1 MWYTEIVAFVNLF
14 VYFVKEL
21 DIMNLNSIKNN
32 LNDIISTMATLTNME
47 YAIFDTEAELV
58 SSTGVYLKRKGQ
70 SVHTASIEE
79 VLSLG
84 NVVVNK
90 PGLMKSCIGCR
101 FANNCPSTI
110 EVLSCVKLDG
120 QPIGVV
126 SMTSFTHEGHAL
138 IEENLHKYM
147 EILGYM
153 SNLISMYAHNEVA
166 RSTPGIL
173 SKAIEHLIRESG
185 MNYMVIDRNGYLLHW
200 DDGIQELL
208 SYCDLYTQSLG
219 MIFPQEFS
227 GWIFGSSYPS
237 SRNLVFEG
245 FSGEVFSTPLSTENG
260 IEGYVLRFDKR
271 DGEALKRS
279 QSASYLDR
287 IITQDPELM
296 EVKRVIEKIASSP
309 SSVLITGESG
319 TGKEIA
325 AKAIHFTSNRSN
337 KPFIPVNCANIPE
350 NLFESEL
357 FGYEEGAF
365 TGAKKRGKPGILE
378 MANNGTVFL
387 DEIGELPHHSQA
399 KLLRFL
405 QDGVIQRLGSITNI
419 PLNVRIIAA
428 TNQDLELL
436 MSEGKFREDLFYRL
450 NVIPIHLPPL
460 RERKSDIPILID
472 HFIKAMNSK
481 LSKRLL
487 GIDDLALEAMMGY
500 SWPGNVRELENSIE
514 YAMNMEDTSRINLTS
529 LPARIFSSCESESD
543 LRSKLS
549 KSESSI
555 IISALDR
562 NGWDMD
568 GKIKTAEELG
578 ISLRTLYRRLK

>member
-1 MWYTEIVAFVNLF
+1 MWYTKIVAFVNLF

-110 EVLSCVKLDG
+110 EILSCVKLDG

-126 SMTSFTHEGHAL
+126 SMTSFTQEGHAL

-200 DDGIQELL
+200 DDGTQELL

-237 SRNLVFEG
+237 SKSLVFEG

-279 QSASYLDR
+279 PSASYLDR
-287 IITQDPELM
+287 IITRDPKLM
-296 EVKRVIEKIASSP
+296 EVKRIIDKISSSP

-350 NLFESEL
+350 SLFESEL

-365 TGAKKRGKPGILE
+365 TGARKRGKPGILE
-378 MANNGTVFL
+378 LANNGTVFL

-450 NVIPIHLPPL
+450 DVIPIHLPPL

-472 HFIKAMNSK
+472 HFIKAMNLK

-487 GIDDLALEAMMGY
+487 GIDDLALEAMMDY
-500 SWPGNVRELENSIE
+500 FWPGNVRELENSIE
-514 YAMNMEDTSRINLTS
+514 YAMNMEDTSRISLTS
-529 LPARIFSSCESESD
+529 LPVRIFSNCESDLD

-555 IISALDR
+555 IISALDK
-562 NGWDMD
+562 NGWDMN

>member
-1 MWYTEIVAFVNLF
+1 
-14 VYFVKEL
+14 
-21 DIMNLNSIKNN
+21 MNLNSIKNN

-110 EVLSCVKLDG
+110 EILSCVKLDG

-126 SMTSFTHEGHAL
+126 SMTSFTQEGHAL

-153 SNLISMYAHNEVA
+153 SNLISMYAHNEVV

-185 MNYMVIDRNGYLLHW
+185 MNYMVIDKNGYLLHW
-200 DDGIQELL
+200 DDGTQELL

-219 MIFPQEFS
+219 MIFPQKFS
-227 GWIFGSSYPS
+227 DWIFGSSYPS
-237 SRNLVFEG
+237 SKSLVFEG

-279 QSASYLDR
+279 PSASYLDR
-287 IITQDPELM
+287 IITRDPKLM
-296 EVKRVIEKIASSP
+296 EVKRIIDKISSSP

-365 TGAKKRGKPGILE
+365 TGARKRGKPGILE
-378 MANNGTVFL
+378 LANNGTVFL

-450 NVIPIHLPPL
+450 NVVPIHLPPL

-487 GIDDLALEAMMGY
+487 GIDDLALEAMMDY

-529 LPARIFSSCESESD
+529 LPARIFSSCESDLD

-555 IISALDR
+555 IISALDK

>member
-1 MWYTEIVAFVNLF
+1 
-14 VYFVKEL
+14 
-21 DIMNLNSIKNN
+21 MNLNSIKNN
-32 LNDIISTMATLTNME
+32 LNDIISTMTTLTNME

-110 EVLSCVKLDG
+110 EILSCVKLDG

-126 SMTSFTHEGHAL
+126 SMTSFTQEGHAL

-200 DDGIQELL
+200 DDGTQELL

-237 SRNLVFEG
+237 SKSLVFEG

-279 QSASYLDR
+279 PSASYLDR
-287 IITQDPELM
+287 IITRDPKLM
-296 EVKRVIEKIASSP
+296 EVKRIIDKISSSP

-350 NLFESEL
+350 SLFESEL

-365 TGAKKRGKPGILE
+365 TGARKRGKPGILE
-378 MANNGTVFL
+378 LANNGTVFL

-450 NVIPIHLPPL
+450 NVVPIHLPPL

-487 GIDDLALEAMMGY
+487 GIDDLALEAMMDY

-514 YAMNMEDTSRINLTS
+514 YAMNMEETSRINLTS
-529 LPARIFSSCESESD
+529 LPARIFSNCELESD

-555 IISALDR
+555 IISALDK
-562 NGWDMD
+562 NGWDMN